1 MTNSEVAR
9 ILGNIA
15 RLLEVKGDNP
25 FRIRAYLR
33 AAQNIEGLTQGLEGV
48 LSEGRLRE
56 IPGIGKDLAEKIEE
70 ILSTGTCRYYKELLK
85 EVPQGVLDVLEVPS
99 VGPKTAKLFFERLG
113 IDSLK
118 SLQQA
123 ARTGRLKG
131 LPGIQQKTV
140 ENILKGLDLVR
151 QGKDR
156 MDLLTATS
164 VAEGFVR
171 ALERSP
177 QVQNISVAGSLRRM
191 KETVRDIDIL
201 VASRDPE
208 GVLAAFVGLPQ
219 VKTILARGETKAS
232 VLTRE
237 DVQVDLR
244 VIEADVFGAALLYFT
259 GSKDHNIKLRQ
270 LAIRKKYKINE
281 YGLFDAR
288 GRRLACAT
296 EAQMYQKLGLDYI
309 APELREDAGEV
320 EAAGRHRLPCLL
332 ERAAIRGDFHVH
344 TDYSDGQDTVEVMA
358 RRAAAL
364 GYKYVCLTDHSVSLK
379 VANGLDRRRLEKKIK
394 EIERV
399 QRRLKGTRILLGS
412 EVEIDS
418 EGRIDYPVEILRR
431 FDVVVAA
438 IHSGFKQSQSQ
449 LTRRL
454 LKACANKHV
463 HIIAHPTGKLWKARD
478 AYELDFREVFR
489 AARETNTALE
499 INAHPYRL
507 DLCDTAARQAKE
519 NGVRLAISTDSHAAD
534 HLDYMRFGVGLAR
547 RAWLEKKDVLNTLGT
562 DELLKTIKK

>member
-1 MTNSEVAR
+1 MTNSEVAG
-9 ILGNIA
+9 ILRDIA
-15 RLLEVKGDNP
+15 RLLEVKEDNP

-33 AAQNIEGLTQGLEGV
+33 AAQNVEGLAQGLDGV

-85 EVPQGVLDVLEVPS
+85 EIPQGVLDVLEVPS

-118 SLQQA
+118 SLEQA
-123 ARTGRLKG
+123 ARAGRLKE
-131 LPGIQQKTV
+131 LPGVRQKTV

-164 VAEGFVR
+164 VAEGFVK
-171 ALERSP
+171 ALEQFP
-177 QVQNISVAGSLRRM
+177 QARNISVAGSLRRM

-208 GVLAAFVGLPQ
+208 GVFTAFAGLPQ
-219 VKTILARGETKAS
+219 VKTVLARGKTKAS

-237 DVQVDLR
+237 DIQVDLR
-244 VIEADVFGAALLYFT
+244 VLGADAFGAALLYFT

-270 LAIRKKYKINE
+270 LAIKKKYKINE

-332 ERAAIRGDFHVH
+332 ERTAIKGDLHVH
-344 TDYSDGQDTVEVMA
+344 TDHSDGQDTVEVMA

-364 GYKYVCLTDHSVSLK
+364 GYEYVCLTDHSVSLK
-379 VANGLDRRRLEKKIK
+379 VANGLDRRRLEKKIR

-438 IHSGFKQSQSQ
+438 IHSGFKQSKSQ

-463 HIIAHPTGKLWKARD
+463 HIIAHPTGRLWKTRD
-478 AYELDFREVFR
+478 AYELDLREVFR

-519 NGVRLAISTDSHAAD
+519 SGVRLAISTDSHAAD

-547 RAWLEKKDVLNTLGT
+547 RAWLKKEDVLNTLGT
-562 DELLKTIKK
+562 GELLKTIKK